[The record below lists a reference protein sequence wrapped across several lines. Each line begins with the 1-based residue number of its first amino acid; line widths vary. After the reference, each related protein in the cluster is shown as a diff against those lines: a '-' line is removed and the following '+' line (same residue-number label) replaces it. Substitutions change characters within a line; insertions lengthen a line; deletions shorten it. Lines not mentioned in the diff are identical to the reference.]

1 MSNYTPNI
9 EFSDIPLTGVLV
21 PGITQGYIAESKYI
35 KGGYVVVKTIEERDA
50 LLDTATYE
58 DREALTVGSPVFVS
72 DENKTY
78 RYMGEGSGP
87 ELWVEDTADLE
98 TVQSSIND
106 LQQIV
111 LDINSQLSEKATKEE
126 VNTVTDTFTNAIANL
141 QAQVSEQSSQ
151 LSSKVDGEQF
161 FTALTNISVELNK
174 KADKTEIPTSLAQLS
189 NEDTGYITAEV
200 NNLTNY
206 TTTEQYKLDQTWDFK
221 QELAQNTV
229 GGLVRGTTLT
239 GKSLKDILY
248 MILVGGIAPTMT
260 DPTFTIKQN
269 DIIGIVNSPATITGT
284 VTFDRG
290 KIVIIDQQSGE
301 ETFQNYRAGEVESY
315 TFNNGSGI
323 QTIETNATTYDYS
336 INIPS
341 LSAIKTQYAI
351 TVNYAEGPQPEYS
364 GNIGAYGEPL
374 PAGSMTVYAEAIGLT
389 NTWSGTSEEDCV
401 ELDNILGGIITDD
414 NDIDSVGMFKEYD
427 SEGNVTGAGF
437 QLYTP
442 EVTESGQIPTVL
454 IQDSVEITGVEV
466 ADVMSHS
473 WVWYTNPETG
483 DSSREGSIIA
493 FEKVGTTTREINH
506 QVITYNVYHYTGLPS
521 GEMYF
526 RVFVD

>member
-21 PGITQGYIAESKYI
+21 PGITQGYVAESKYI
-35 KGGYVVVKTIEERDA
+35 KGGYVVVKTVEERDA
-50 LLDTATYE
+50 LLNTATYE

-87 ELWVEDTADLE
+87 NLWVEDTADLE

-111 LDINSQLSEKATKEE
+111 LDINSQLSEKATKED

-206 TTTEQYKLDQTWDFK
+206 TTTEQYRADQTWDFE

-239 GKSLKDILY
+239 GKSVKDILY

-323 QTIETNATTYDYS
+323 QTITTNATTYNYS
-336 INIPS
+336 IDIPS

-442 EVTESGQIPTVL
+442 EVTASGQIPTVL

-466 ADVMSHS
+466 ADIMSHS

-483 DSSREGSIIA
+483 DATREGSIVA

-506 QVITYNVYHYTGLPS
+506 QVISYNVYHYTGLPS

>member
-21 PGITQGYIAESKYI
+21 PGITQGYVAESKYI

-87 ELWVEDTADLE
+87 DLWVEDTADLE
-98 TVQSSIND
+98 TVQSSISD

-111 LDINSQLSEKATKEE
+111 LDINSQLNEKATKEDIT
-126 VNTVTDTFTNAIANL
+126 TVTDTIANV
-141 QAQVSEQSSQ
+141 QAQVNEQSSQ

-161 FTALTNISVELNK
+161 LTALTNISAELNK

-189 NEDTGYITAEV
+189 NADTGYITADV
-200 NNLTNY
+200 ANLTNY

-248 MILVGGIAPTMT
+248 MILVGGIAPTIT
-260 DPTFTIKQN
+260 EPTFNITQK
-269 DIIGIVNSPATITGT
+269 DIIGVVNSPATINGT

-290 KIVIIDQQSGE
+290 KIVVVDQQSGE

-323 QTIETNATTYDYS
+323 QTISTNATSHNFS

-341 LSAIKTQYAI
+341 LSSIRTQYAI

-364 GNIGAYGEPL
+364 GGIGDYDKPL

-389 NTWSGTSEEDCV
+389 NTWSGTSEESCV

-414 NDIDSVGMFKEYD
+414 NNIDSVGMFEEYD
-427 SEGNVTGAGF
+427 ADGNVTGAGY

-442 EVTESGQIPTVL
+442 EVDEGEIPTVL
-454 IQDSVEITGVEV
+454 IQSSVDITGVKV
-466 ADVMSHS
+466 ADIGSHS
-473 WVWYTNPETG
+473 WTWYTNPETG
-483 DSSREGSIIA
+483 EATREGSVAA
-493 FEKVGTTTREINH
+493 FEKVGTTTREIN
-506 QVITYNVYHYTGLPS
+506 QQTINYNVYNYTGLPS
-521 GEMYF
+521 GEMFF
-526 RVFVD
+526 RIFVD

>member
-1 MSNYTPNI
+1 MSNYTPII

-21 PGITQGYIAESKYI
+21 PGITQGYVAESKYI
-35 KGGYVVVKTIEERDA
+35 KGGYIVVKTIEERDA

-87 ELWVEDTADLE
+87 DLWVEDTADLE
-98 TVQSSIND
+98 TVQNSIND

-111 LDINSQLSEKATKEE
+111 LDINSQLNEKATKEDIT
-126 VNTVTDTFTNAIANL
+126 TVTDAIANV
-141 QAQVSEQSSQ
+141 QAQVNEQSSQ

-161 FTALTNISVELNK
+161 FTALTNISAELNK

-189 NEDTGYITAEV
+189 NADTGYITAEV

-206 TTTEQYKLDQTWDFK
+206 TTTEHYKLDQTWDFE

-248 MILVGGIAPTMT
+248 MILVGGIAPTIT
-260 DPTFTIKQN
+260 EPTFNITQK
-269 DIIGIVNSPATITGT
+269 DIIGIVNSPATINGT

-290 KIVIIDQQSGE
+290 KIVVVDQQSGE
-301 ETFQNYRAGEVESY
+301 ETFQNYRAGEVVSY

-323 QTIETNATTYDYS
+323 QTIETNATAYDFS
-336 INIPS
+336 INVPS
-341 LSAIKTQYAI
+341 LSSIRTQYAI

-414 NDIDSVGMFKEYD
+414 DDIDSVGMFKEYD

-454 IQDSVEITGVEV
+454 IQDSVEITGIEV
-466 ADVMSHS
+466 ADIMSHS

-483 DSSREGSIIA
+483 DSSREGSVIA